1 VSKLKDRVVVLTGAS
16 SGIGRA
22 TALACAEQGA
32 TLVCVARN
40 EDALADVVGQCN
52 EYGGRTSAAAIDV
65 TDADAMDDVA
75 RDTAGRHGRIDAW
88 INNAGVHLF
97 GPIEEVP
104 VHLWHRV
111 IEVNVFGTYHGIRA
125 ALPWMRE
132 QGHGTIVN
140 VSSVLGKLG
149 APQQSAYVASKHAV
163 RAVSDCTR
171 QEVRDIP
178 GIQVCTVLPGPI
190 DTPLFQHAA
199 NFSGRKI
206 VPISPVIDARR
217 VADTIVRCAARPTRR
232 EVAVGASSSTNVLL
246 GRTMP
251 GLFERIVARAVER
264 NHFAPEPAAASTGNL
279 YDADREHT
287 LVSGGWDRRGE
298 QHGDDSPQAV
308 SNDGSTAD
316 GSSAPTKAVATA
328 ATLGLAG
335 AAAFTARKVLTR

>member
-52 EYGGRTSAAAIDV
+52 AFGGRTSAAAIDV
-65 TDADAMDDVA
+65 TDADAMDDLA
-75 RDTAGRHGRIDAW
+75 RDTAGRHGRIDVW

-140 VSSVLGKLG
+140 VSSVLGRLG

-163 RAVSDCTR
+163 RAVADCTR

-178 GIQVCTVLPGPI
+178 GIHVCSVLPGPI

-199 NFSGRKI
+199 NFSGRTI
-206 VPISPVIDARR
+206 VPISPVIDPRR
-217 VADTIVRCAARPTRR
+217 VAHTIVRCAAHPTRR

-246 GRTMP
+246 ARTMP

-264 NHFAPEPAAASTGNL
+264 DHFTPEPAAASTGNL
-279 YDADREHT
+279 DEADREHT

-308 SNDGSTAD
+308 SNGSTDDGSA
-316 GSSAPTKAVATA
+316 APAKAVATA

-335 AAAFTARKVLTR
+335 AAAITARKVLMR